1 MGCTSQ
7 KQTKEDEDEI
17 KNYDERDNFYS
28 FHAKKRQSK
37 KQELDINE
45 NESENKE
52 KNEDKDS
59 SSSNNNKNEEDINK
73 ISEQKNKD
81 SNENKNGDLY
91 RDNSEN
97 QQEDNSNNSN
107 NNNNDN
113 KNSSKKNSNSQ
124 QNDNDNNEKIK
135 DNIKDIKD
143 KENSNPFKES
153 SDEMEYYS
161 KKLKSKN
168 KGIEFDKYHSKAKEI
183 MYDYKNMFSEAGE
196 KIPEYKV
203 YAKNKDNTEK
213 ETFYKKSKM
222 NGIVIVENLKE
233 YFPKEITRDEVQ
245 ELIFEAFGD
254 CIVEDDDLLIP
265 GQTATYDQV
274 LELSDY
280 IFNYIKGN
288 DKKMK
293 NNKSLEK
300 LNIKI
305 DLVSLDKKF
314 IKDKL
319 FKGKEPSEKELE
331 KAVKS
336 YSGSSKDVKALTIE
350 FL

>member
-73 ISEQKNKD
+73 TSEQKNKD
-81 SNENKNGDLY
+81 SNNNKNGDLY

-107 NNNNDN
+107 NNDN
-113 KNSSKKNSNSQ
+113 KKSSKKNSNSQ
-124 QNDNDNNEKIK
+124 RSGSENNKKIK

-203 YAKNKDNTEK
+203 YAKNEDNTEK

-280 IFNYIKGN
+280 IFSYIKGN

>member
-73 ISEQKNKD
+73 TSKQKNKD
-81 SNENKNGDLY
+81 SNNNKNGDLY

-97 QQEDNSNNSN
+97 QQEDNSNNL
-107 NNNNDN
+107 NNNDN

-124 QNDNDNNEKIK
+124 WSGSENNKKIK

-203 YAKNKDNTEK
+203 YAKNEDNTEK

>member
-37 KQELDINE
+37 KQILDINE

-73 ISEQKNKD
+73 TSEPKNKD
-81 SNENKNGDLY
+81 SNNNKNGDLY

-107 NNNNDN
+107 NNDN
-113 KNSSKKNSNSQ
+113 KKSSKKNSNSQ
-124 QNDNDNNEKIK
+124 RSGSENNKKIK

-168 KGIEFDKYHSKAKEI
+168 KDIEFDKYHSKAKEI

-203 YAKNKDNTEK
+203 YAKNEDNTEK

-280 IFNYIKGN
+280 IFSYIKGN

>member
-73 ISEQKNKD
+73 TSEPKNKD
-81 SNENKNGDLY
+81 SNNNNNGDLY

-107 NNNNDN
+107 NNNN
-113 KNSSKKNSNSQ
+113 KNNSKKNSNSQ

-168 KGIEFDKYHSKAKEI
+168 KDIKFDKYNSKAKEI

-314 IKDKL
+314 IKDK
-319 FKGKEPSEKELE
+319 
-331 KAVKS
+331 
-336 YSGSSKDVKALTIE
+336 
-350 FL
+350 

>member
-73 ISEQKNKD
+73 TSEQKNKD
-81 SNENKNGDLY
+81 SNNNNNGDLY

-107 NNNNDN
+107 NNNN
-113 KNSSKKNSNSQ
+113 KNNSKKNSNSQ

-168 KGIEFDKYHSKAKEI
+168 KDIKFDKYNSKAKEI

>member
-73 ISEQKNKD
+73 TSEQKNKD
-81 SNENKNGDLY
+81 SNNNKNGDLY

-97 QQEDNSNNSN
+97 QQEDNSNNS
-107 NNNNDN
+107 NNNDN

-168 KGIEFDKYHSKAKEI
+168 KDIEFDKYHSKAKEI

-293 NNKSLEK
+293 NNKYLEK

>member
-73 ISEQKNKD
+73 TSEQKNKD
-81 SNENKNGDLY
+81 SNNNKNGDLY

-97 QQEDNSNNSN
+97 QQEDNSNNS
-107 NNNNDN
+107 NNNDN

-168 KGIEFDKYHSKAKEI
+168 KDIEFDKYHSKAKEI

>member
-59 SSSNNNKNEEDINK
+59 SISNNNKNEEDINK
-73 ISEQKNKD
+73 TSEQKNKD
-81 SNENKNGDLY
+81 SNNNKNGDLY

-107 NNNNDN
+107 NNDN

-124 QNDNDNNEKIK
+124 QNDNDNNKKIK

-153 SDEMEYYS
+153 SEEMEYYS

-168 KGIEFDKYHSKAKEI
+168 KDIEFDKYHSKAKEI

-203 YAKNKDNTEK
+203 YVKNKDNTEK

>member
-73 ISEQKNKD
+73 TSEQKNKD
-81 SNENKNGDLY
+81 SNNNKNGDLY

-97 QQEDNSNNSN
+97 QQEDNSNNS
-107 NNNNDN
+107 NNNDN

-168 KGIEFDKYHSKAKEI
+168 KDIEFDKYHSKAKEI

-196 KIPEYKV
+196 KIPEFKV
-203 YAKNKDNTEK
+203 YAKNEDNTEK

>member
-17 KNYDERDNFYS
+17 KNYDESDNFYS

-73 ISEQKNKD
+73 TSEQKNKD
-81 SNENKNGDLY
+81 SNNNKNGDLY

-97 QQEDNSNNSN
+97 QQEDNSNNS
-107 NNNNDN
+107 NNNDN

-153 SDEMEYYS
+153 SEEMEYYS

-168 KGIEFDKYHSKAKEI
+168 KDIEFDKYHSKAKEI

-280 IFNYIKGN
+280 IFSYIKGN

>member
-73 ISEQKNKD
+73 TSEQKNKD
-81 SNENKNGDLY
+81 SNNNKNGDLY

-97 QQEDNSNNSN
+97 QQEDNSNNS
-107 NNNNDN
+107 NNNDN

-161 KKLKSKN
+161 KKLKPKN

-336 YSGSSKDVKALTIE
+336 YSDSSKDVKALTIE

>member
-52 KNEDKDS
+52 KNEEDKDS

-73 ISEQKNKD
+73 TSEQKNKD
-81 SNENKNGDLY
+81 SNNNKNGDLY

-97 QQEDNSNNSN
+97 QHEDNSNNS
-107 NNNNDN
+107 NNNDN

-168 KGIEFDKYHSKAKEI
+168 KGIEFDKYNSKAKEI

-203 YAKNKDNTEK
+203 YAKNEDNTEK

>member
-52 KNEDKDS
+52 KNEEDKDS

-73 ISEQKNKD
+73 TSEPKNKD
-81 SNENKNGDLY
+81 SDNNKNGDLY

-97 QQEDNSNNSN
+97 QQEDNSNN
-107 NNNNDN
+107 NDN

-124 QNDNDNNEKIK
+124 QNDNENNKKIK

-168 KGIEFDKYHSKAKEI
+168 KDIEFDKYNSKAKEI
-183 MYDYKNMFSEAGE
+183 MYDHKNMFSEAGE

-203 YAKNKDNTEK
+203 YAKNEDNTEK

>member
-73 ISEQKNKD
+73 TSEPKNKD
-81 SNENKNGDLY
+81 SNNNKNGDLY

-97 QQEDNSNNSN
+97 QQEDNSNNS
-107 NNNNDN
+107 NNNDN

-168 KGIEFDKYHSKAKEI
+168 KDIEFDKYHSKAKEI

-203 YAKNKDNTEK
+203 YAKNEDNTEK

-305 DLVSLDKKF
+305 DLVSLDKKI

>member
-37 KQELDINE
+37 KQEIDINE
-45 NESENKE
+45 NESENNE

-59 SSSNNNKNEEDINK
+59 SSSNN
-73 ISEQKNKD
+73 
-81 SNENKNGDLY
+81 NKNGDLY

-124 QNDNDNNEKIK
+124 QIDNDNNKKIK

-203 YAKNKDNTEK
+203 YAKNEDNTEK

>member
-45 NESENKE
+45 NESENKA

-73 ISEQKNKD
+73 TSEPKNKD
-81 SNENKNGDLY
+81 SNNNKNGDLY

-97 QQEDNSNNSN
+97 QQEDNSNNS
-107 NNNNDN
+107 NNNDN

-168 KGIEFDKYHSKAKEI
+168 KDIEFDKYNSKAKEI

-203 YAKNKDNTEK
+203 YAKNEDNTEK

-280 IFNYIKGN
+280 IFSYIKGN

>member
-1 MGCTSQ
+1 
-7 KQTKEDEDEI
+7 
-17 KNYDERDNFYS
+17 
-28 FHAKKRQSK
+28 
-37 KQELDINE
+37 
-45 NESENKE
+45 
-52 KNEDKDS
+52 
-59 SSSNNNKNEEDINK
+59 
-73 ISEQKNKD
+73 
-81 SNENKNGDLY
+81 
-91 RDNSEN
+91 
-97 QQEDNSNNSN
+97 
-107 NNNNDN
+107 
-113 KNSSKKNSNSQ
+113 
-124 QNDNDNNEKIK
+124 
-135 DNIKDIKD
+135 
-143 KENSNPFKES
+143 
-153 SDEMEYYS
+153 
-161 KKLKSKN
+161 
-168 KGIEFDKYHSKAKEI
+168 

-203 YAKNKDNTEK
+203 YAKNEDNTEK

-222 NGIVIVENLKE
+222 NGIVIVENLNE

>member
-73 ISEQKNKD
+73 TSEQKNKD
-81 SNENKNGDLY
+81 SNNNKNGDLY

-107 NNNNDN
+107 NNDN

-124 QNDNDNNEKIK
+124 RSGSENNKKIK

-143 KENSNPFKES
+143 KENSNPFQES

-168 KGIEFDKYHSKAKEI
+168 KDIEFDKYNSKAKEI

-203 YAKNKDNTEK
+203 YAKNEDNTEK

>member
-45 NESENKE
+45 NESKNKE

-59 SSSNNNKNEEDINK
+59 SISNNNKNEEDINK
-73 ISEQKNKD
+73 TSEQKNKD
-81 SNENKNGDLY
+81 SNNNKNGDLY

-107 NNNNDN
+107 NNDN

-124 QNDNDNNEKIK
+124 QNDNDNNKKIK

-153 SDEMEYYS
+153 SEEMEYYS

-168 KGIEFDKYHSKAKEI
+168 KDIEFDKYHSKAKEI

-196 KIPEYKV
+196 KITENKV
-203 YAKNKDNTEK
+203 YVKNKDNTEK

>member
-73 ISEQKNKD
+73 TSEPKNKD
-81 SNENKNGDLY
+81 SDNNKNGDLY

-107 NNNNDN
+107 NNDN

-124 QNDNDNNEKIK
+124 RSGSENNKKIK

-143 KENSNPFKES
+143 KENSNPFQES

-168 KGIEFDKYHSKAKEI
+168 KDIEFDKYNSKAKEI
-183 MYDYKNMFSEAGE
+183 MYDYKNMFSETGE

-203 YAKNKDNTEK
+203 YAKNEDNTEK

-288 DKKMK
+288 DKKTK

>member
-1 MGCTSQ
+1 
-7 KQTKEDEDEI
+7 
-17 KNYDERDNFYS
+17 
-28 FHAKKRQSK
+28 
-37 KQELDINE
+37 
-45 NESENKE
+45 
-52 KNEDKDS
+52 
-59 SSSNNNKNEEDINK
+59 
-73 ISEQKNKD
+73 
-81 SNENKNGDLY
+81 
-91 RDNSEN
+91 
-97 QQEDNSNNSN
+97 
-107 NNNNDN
+107 
-113 KNSSKKNSNSQ
+113 
-124 QNDNDNNEKIK
+124 
-135 DNIKDIKD
+135 
-143 KENSNPFKES
+143 
-153 SDEMEYYS
+153 
-161 KKLKSKN
+161 
-168 KGIEFDKYHSKAKEI
+168 
-183 MYDYKNMFSEAGE
+183 
-196 KIPEYKV
+196 
-203 YAKNKDNTEK
+203 
-213 ETFYKKSKM
+213 M

-288 DKKMK
+288 DKKTK

-319 FKGKEPSEKELE
+319 FKGKELE

-336 YSGSSKDVKALTIE
+336 YSSSSKDVKALTIE

>member
-59 SSSNNNKNEEDINK
+59 SSTNNNKNEEDINK
-73 ISEQKNKD
+73 TSEPKNKD
-81 SNENKNGDLY
+81 SNNNNNGDLY

-107 NNNNDN
+107 NNDN
-113 KNSSKKNSNSQ
+113 KKSSKKNSNSQ
-124 QNDNDNNEKIK
+124 RSGSENNKKIK

-203 YAKNKDNTEK
+203 YSKNKDNTEK